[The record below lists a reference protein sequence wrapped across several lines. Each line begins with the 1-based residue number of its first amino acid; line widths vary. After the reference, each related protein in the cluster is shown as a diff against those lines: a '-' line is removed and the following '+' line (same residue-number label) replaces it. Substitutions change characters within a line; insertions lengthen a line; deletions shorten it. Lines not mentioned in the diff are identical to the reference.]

1 MKTIEEQ
8 TEGDL
13 TMSEYGSVDGEFP
26 GSKGAAVRRSFGA
39 RVSFNRK
46 SSEFGAVNPGTI
58 NQ

>member
-13 TMSEYGSVDGEFP
+13 TMSEYGSVDEEFP
-26 GSKGAAVRRSFGA
+26 GNKGAAVKRSFGA